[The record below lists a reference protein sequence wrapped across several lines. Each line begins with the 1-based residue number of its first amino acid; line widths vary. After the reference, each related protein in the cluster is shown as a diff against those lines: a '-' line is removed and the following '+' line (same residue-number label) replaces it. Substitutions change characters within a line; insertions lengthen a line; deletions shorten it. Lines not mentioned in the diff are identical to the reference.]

1 MSVINYNYIFKF
13 TVCVMNLL
21 FVIQIWA
28 DDLDP
33 DQLDPGIY
41 LRVSGVFEII
51 DGILSI
57 KN

>member
-1 MSVINYNYIFKF
+1 
-13 TVCVMNLL
+13 MNLL

-33 DQLDPGIY
+33 DQLDPGIF